1 VFTRPDDLPEAVLA
15 GALRDGWG
23 FTPASLEYQAVGFG
37 SHHWLATDA
46 RGGRVFATVDDLTAR
61 LRTRQ
66 DTADAAFGRLSR
78 ALATALSLRAEAG
91 LAFVVAPVPA
101 SGGQVAARL
110 SGRYSLAAY
119 PYLTGTPAGAGGE
132 FARAGDRR
140 AALDLLV
147 QLHRAKAGRPRA
159 EDFVVPRLDALG
171 PMMAEP
177 REAWQG
183 GPYARRAGELLQ
195 AHAASLS
202 VLVTAYAGLAET
214 AAQRRDRMVITHG
227 EPHAGNV
234 MTTPGGLALVDW
246 DTVLLAPPERDLWD
260 MAGDDGSLLGHY
272 TRATGIQID
281 PEALALYR
289 LCSTWPRSASTS
301 PCSAPRTA
309 TPRMPLRH
317 GKTSGTSCVRPN
329 GGLPCATPAAQHT
342 SQKPPPRPAA
352 RARAEPARPAH
363 GISCRQHAE
372 VTPE

>member
-101 SGGQVAARL
+101 SGGQVVARL

-140 AALDLLV
+140 GALDLLV
-147 QLHRAKAGRPRA
+147 QLHRAKAARPRA

-183 GPYARRAGELLQ
+183 G
-195 AHAASLS
+195 
-202 VLVTAYAGLAET
+202 
-214 AAQRRDRMVITHG
+214 
-227 EPHAGNV
+227 
-234 MTTPGGLALVDW
+234 
-246 DTVLLAPPERDLWD
+246 
-260 MAGDDGSLLGHY
+260 
-272 TRATGIQID
+272 
-281 PEALALYR
+281 
-289 LCSTWPRSASTS
+289 
-301 PCSAPRTA
+301 
-309 TPRMPLRH
+309 
-317 GKTSGTSCVRPN
+317 
-329 GGLPCATPAAQHT
+329 
-342 SQKPPPRPAA
+342 
-352 RARAEPARPAH
+352 
-363 GISCRQHAE
+363 
-372 VTPE
+372 

>member
-1 VFTRPDDLPEAVLA
+1 MFTRPDDLPEAVLA

-101 SGGQVAARL
+101 SGGQVVARL

-119 PYLTGTPAGAGGE
+119 PYLTGTPVGAGGE

-147 QLHRAKAGRPRA
+147 QLHRAKAGRPR
-159 EDFVVPRLDALG
+159 
-171 PMMAEP
+171 
-177 REAWQG
+177 
-183 GPYARRAGELLQ
+183 
-195 AHAASLS
+195 
-202 VLVTAYAGLAET
+202 
-214 AAQRRDRMVITHG
+214 
-227 EPHAGNV
+227 
-234 MTTPGGLALVDW
+234 
-246 DTVLLAPPERDLWD
+246 
-260 MAGDDGSLLGHY
+260 
-272 TRATGIQID
+272 IQID

-289 LCSTWPRSASTS
+289 LWFDLAEISEYLTLFR
-301 PCSAPRTA
+301 APHGDTA
-309 TPRMPLRH
+309 DAAEAWENLRH
-317 GKTSGTSCVRPN
+317 F
-329 GGLPCATPAAQHT
+329 L
-342 SQKPPPRPAA
+342 RPAERWPA
-352 RARAEPARPAH
+352 LCNPGRAAHEPEA
-363 GISCRQHAE
+363 
-372 VTPE
+372 TT

>member
-1 VFTRPDDLPEAVLA
+1 MFTRPDDLPEAVLA

-78 ALATALSLRAEAG
+78 ALATARSLRAEAG

-101 SGGQVAARL
+101 SGGQVVARL

-183 GPYARRAGELLQ
+183 GPYARRAGEFLQ
-195 AHAASLS
+195 AHAAGLS
-202 VLVTAYAGLAET
+202 VLVTAYAGLAER

-289 LCSTWPRSASTS
+289 LWFDLAEISEYLTLFC
-301 PCSAPRTA
+301 APHGDTA
-309 TPRMPLRH
+309 DAAEAWENLRH
-317 GKTSGTSCVRPN
+317 F
-329 GGLPCATPAAQHT
+329 L
-342 SQKPPPRPAA
+342 RPAERWPA
-352 RARAEPARPAH
+352 LCNPGRAAHEPEA
-363 GISCRQHAE
+363 
-372 VTPE
+372 TT

>member
-1 VFTRPDDLPEAVLA
+1 MFTRPDDLPEAVLA

-101 SGGQVAARL
+101 SGGQVVARL

-147 QLHRAKAGRPRA
+147 QLHRAKASRPRA
-159 EDFVVPRLDALG
+159 ENSSCR
-171 PMMAEP
+171 
-177 REAWQG
+177 AW
-183 GPYARRAGELLQ
+183 
-195 AHAASLS
+195 
-202 VLVTAYAGLAET
+202 T
-214 AAQRRDRMVITHG
+214 
-227 EPHAGNV
+227 
-234 MTTPGGLALVDW
+234 
-246 DTVLLAPPERDLWD
+246 
-260 MAGDDGSLLGHY
+260 
-272 TRATGIQID
+272 
-281 PEALALYR
+281 
-289 LCSTWPRSASTS
+289 RSA
-301 PCSAPRTA
+301 R
-309 TPRMPLRH
+309 
-317 GKTSGTSCVRPN
+317 
-329 GGLPCATPAAQHT
+329 
-342 SQKPPPRPAA
+342 
-352 RARAEPARPAH
+352 
-363 GISCRQHAE
+363 
-372 VTPE
+372 